1 MSDLIIGV
9 LVTGILTYLI
19 AHLKIFSLKRLANK
33 EDMTG
38 FVSLFNLVVV
48 EVMVLGA
55 FLIQETHQSLIPA
68 FFILNYKQ
76 GNQTYSA
83 TEKLLKDHLLPWGYS
98 IIT

>member
-19 AHLKIFSLKRLANK
+19 AHIKIFSLKRLANK

-48 EVMVLGA
+48 EVMVLEH
-55 FLIQETHQSLIPA
+55 F
-68 FFILNYKQ
+68 
-76 GNQTYSA
+76 
-83 TEKLLKDHLLPWGYS
+83 
-98 IIT
+98 